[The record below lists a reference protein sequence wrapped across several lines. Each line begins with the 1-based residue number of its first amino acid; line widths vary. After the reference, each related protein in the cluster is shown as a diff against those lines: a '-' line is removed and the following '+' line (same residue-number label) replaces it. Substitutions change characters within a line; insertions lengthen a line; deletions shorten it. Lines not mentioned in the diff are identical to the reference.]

1 MVFVRSIHQRKMV
14 NHELKDYT
22 VNTAITFHT
31 GFDDREC
38 NCLMY
43 EGMKE
48 KIKHDIQTAFLSDE
62 SLKGYI
68 TSNLTLR
75 FLDGYKV
82 RVEYEFSCYDENKQE
97 AEGFSNY
104 CVKGVQS
111 RLEELGYRMESISSK
126 AEEMGMGWL
135 DELESMVFR

>member
-1 MVFVRSIHQRKMV
+1 M
-14 NHELKDYT
+14 NDYI
-22 VNTAITFHT
+22 VNTAITPHT

-48 KIKHDIQTAFLSDE
+48 KIKNDIQTAFLNDE

-75 FLDGYKV
+75 FLTAT
-82 RVEYEFSCYDENKQE
+82 R
-97 AEGFSNY
+97 
-104 CVKGVQS
+104 
-111 RLEELGYRMESISSK
+111 
-126 AEEMGMGWL
+126 
-135 DELESMVFR
+135 

>member
-1 MVFVRSIHQRKMV
+1 MVFARSIHQRGVV
-14 NHELKDYT
+14 NYELKDYT

-48 KIKHDIQTAFLSDE
+48 KIKNDIQTAFLNDE

-68 TSNLTLR
+68 TSDLTLR

-82 RVEYEFSCYDENKQE
+82 RVEYEFSCYDENEQE

-126 AEEMGMGWL
+126 AEEMDMGWL

>member
-1 MVFVRSIHQRKMV
+1 
-14 NHELKDYT
+14 
-22 VNTAITFHT
+22 
-31 GFDDREC
+31 
-38 NCLMY
+38 MY

-48 KIKHDIQTAFLSDE
+48 KIKKDIQTAFLNDE

-68 TSNLTLR
+68 TSDLTLR

-82 RVEYEFSCYDENKQE
+82 RVEYEFSCYDENEQE

-126 AEEMGMGWL
+126 AEEMDMGWL
-135 DELESMVFR
+135 DELESMVLR

>member
-1 MVFVRSIHQRKMV
+1 M
-14 NHELKDYT
+14 KDYT
-22 VNTAITFHT
+22 VNTAITFHI

-38 NCLMY
+38 NRLMY

-48 KIKHDIQTAFLSDE
+48 KIKNDIQTAFLNEE
-62 SLKGYI
+62 SLNGYI
-68 TSNLTLR
+68 TSDLTLR

-82 RVEYEFSCYDENKQE
+82 RVEYEFSCYDDNEQE

-104 CVKGVQS
+104 CVKEVQS
-111 RLEELGYRMESISSK
+111 GLEELGYRMESISSK
-126 AEEMGMGWL
+126 AEEMDMGWL

>member
-1 MVFVRSIHQRKMV
+1 M
-14 NHELKDYT
+14 KDYT

-31 GFDDREC
+31 GFDDREN

-48 KIKHDIQTAFLSDE
+48 KIKHDMQTAFLNDE

-68 TSNLTLR
+68 TSDLTLR

-82 RVEYEFSCYDENKQE
+82 RVEYEFSCHDENKQE

-126 AEEMGMGWL
+126 AEEMDMGG
-135 DELESMVFR
+135 VG

>member
-1 MVFVRSIHQRKMV
+1 MNYK
-14 NHELKDYT
+14 LKDYT

-31 GFDDREC
+31 GFDDREN

-48 KIKHDIQTAFLSDE
+48 KIKKDIQTAFLNDE

-68 TSNLTLR
+68 TSDLTLR

-111 RLEELGYRMESISSK
+111 RLEELGFRMESISSK
-126 AEEMGMGWL
+126 AEEMDMGWL

>member
-1 MVFVRSIHQRKMV
+1 
-14 NHELKDYT
+14 
-22 VNTAITFHT
+22 
-31 GFDDREC
+31 
-38 NCLMY
+38 MY

-48 KIKHDIQTAFLSDE
+48 KIKHDIQTAFLNDE

-68 TSNLTLR
+68 TSDLTLR

-82 RVEYEFSCYDENKQE
+82 RVEYEFSCHDENKQE

-104 CVKGVQS
+104 CVKGVQN

-126 AEEMGMGWL
+126 AEEMDMGWL

>member
-1 MVFVRSIHQRKMV
+1 MVFVRSIHQKKMV

-31 GFDDREC
+31 GFDDREN

-48 KIKHDIQTAFLSDE
+48 KIKKDIQTAFLNDE

-68 TSNLTLR
+68 TSDLTLR

-126 AEEMGMGWL
+126 AEEMDMGWL

>member
-1 MVFVRSIHQRKMV
+1 
-14 NHELKDYT
+14 
-22 VNTAITFHT
+22 
-31 GFDDREC
+31 
-38 NCLMY
+38 MY

-48 KIKHDIQTAFLSDE
+48 MIKHDIQTAFLSDE
-62 SLKGYI
+62 SFKGYI
-68 TSNLTLR
+68 TSDLTLR

-126 AEEMGMGWL
+126 AEEMDMGWL

>member
-1 MVFVRSIHQRKMV
+1 M
-14 NHELKDYT
+14 KDYT

-48 KIKHDIQTAFLSDE
+48 KIKNDIQTAFLNDE
-62 SLKGYI
+62 RLKGYI
-68 TSNLTLR
+68 TSDLTLR

-82 RVEYEFSCYDENKQE
+82 RVEYEFSCYDENEQE
-97 AEGFSNY
+97 AEGYSNY

-111 RLEELGYRMESISSK
+111 KLEELGYHMKCISSK
-126 AEEMGMGWL
+126 AEDMDMGWL